1 MKRKIPF
8 AVGKIYHIYNRGV
21 AKCQICDGEA
31 DCWRFMQGLCLF
43 NDAKSTSSILWHLE
57 RDRSRLTMNVLKQY
71 LVGRGKTRE
80 SLVRIMAYCV
90 MGNHYH
96 LLVEEIQ
103 EGGITK
109 FMHKFGVGYV
119 NYFNN
124 KHKRV
129 GSLFQG
135 RFKNVLV
142 ETDQQLLYLLVY
154 INVLNPAEFVA
165 PNWKEQGIPNIRKV
179 LQYAKNYIWSTH
191 LEYLGERN
199 SLIIDK
205 GILGKMLST
214 SESYRE
220 LVYSVLRGKKYEA
233 ISELTFE

>member
-1 MKRKIPF
+1 
-8 AVGKIYHIYNRGV
+8 
-21 AKCQICDGEA
+21 
-31 DCWRFMQGLCLF
+31 
-43 NDAKSTSSILWHLE
+43 
-57 RDRSRLTMNVLKQY
+57 MNVLKQY
-71 LVGRGKTRE
+71 LVDHGKSRE
-80 SLVRIMAYCV
+80 PLVRIMAYCL

-96 LLVEEIQ
+96 LISEEIQ

-109 FMHKFGVGYV
+109 FMHKLGVGYA

-165 PNWKEQGIPNIRKV
+165 PNWKEQGIPNIGKV
-179 LQYAKNYIWSTH
+179 LQYAESYIWGTH
-191 LEYLGERN
+191 LEYLGKRK

-205 GILGKMLST
+205 GILDEMLPT
-214 SESYRE
+214 PEAYLE
-220 LVYSVLRGKKYEA
+220 LVCGVLRGKKYEA
-233 ISELTFE
+233 VAELMLE